1 MNEHQ
6 SAMNALVGSILPAD
20 RARAAREIIEPMA
33 DSAETAHAADA
44 LAFTVALNTILFA
57 DLLDRTATGAAYVDD
72 VRRSGRRVR
81 FDHGALRTIRLPHG
95 GTGALPAGEQA
106 FRRILEPLGYVE
118 AAIYPL
124 PRLRMTGRAYRH
136 RTHPETIP
144 QFFVSEL
151 HVDQF
156 DAEFADAAARVF
168 GTSSDPIDPDTAA
181 ALARL
186 GRGEKLAPEAAAQA
200 LRVTV
205 GAFGRQHDRPMLA
218 DYEILKRASAE
229 AAWIATEGNAFNHAT
244 DRVPDVAALAE
255 AQRALGRPIKD
266 SVEVSGTGRVRQTAF
281 RADPVDRAFGIPAG
295 PDRTLSV
302 PGSFYE
308 FITRD
313 IDPATG
319 TLDLSFDSG
328 NATGIFGMTK
338 AA

>member
-1 MNEHQ
+1 MNKHQ
-6 SAMNALVGSILPAD
+6 SAMNALVGAILPAD

-33 DSAETAHAADA
+33 DPAEAAQAVDA

-57 DLLDRTATGAAYVDD
+57 DLLDRAATGAAYVDD

-81 FDHGALRTIRLPHG
+81 FDHGALRTIRLPRG
-95 GTGALPAGEQA
+95 DTGALPAGEQA
-106 FRRILEPLGYVE
+106 FRRILEPLGYAE

-156 DAEFADAAARVF
+156 GAEFADAAARVF
-168 GTSSDPIDPDTAA
+168 GTSRDPIDPDTAA

-186 GRGEKLAPEAAAQA
+186 GRGEKLAPDVAAQA
-200 LRVTV
+200 LRVTG

-218 DYEILKRASAE
+218 DYEILKRSSAE

-255 AQRALGRPIKD
+255 AQRTLGRPIKD
-266 SVEVSGTGRVRQTAF
+266 NVEVSGTGRVHQTAF
-281 RADPVDRAFGIPAG
+281 REIGRAH
-295 PDRTLSV
+295 V
-302 PGSFYE
+302 
-308 FITRD
+308 
-313 IDPATG
+313 
-319 TLDLSFDSG
+319 
-328 NATGIFGMTK
+328 
-338 AA
+338 